1 MNIKPHYKPS
11 DKNRWQGRVDPDE
24 NSLRLHQVIQFL
36 DLKELHVTEVATRR
50 SQSPEK
56 HKKIA
61 LIGFCCDEGIRRNR
75 GRPGA
80 REGAGAIR
88 KALVDLPVHFNEKE
102 TQVLDAGDILYKEST
117 ITSSES
123 LFSTQLA
130 LSTAIQILLSNGFF
144 PIVLGGGH
152 EIAFGH
158 FHGIHSFLHSR
169 EKNKPKEN
177 IGIINF
183 DAHFDLRTFKNN
195 WGTSGTS
202 FLQIAEFCELEQ
214 FHYLCLGIQKA
225 SNTKKLFQTA
235 EELGVQYVLADEIN
249 ERERQ
254 TEIMTKIET
263 FIQKNESIYLTIC
276 LDVFDSAFAA
286 GVSAPASN
294 GLIPQYFFPIMKKI
308 LSSNKVVSMD
318 IAEMSPAH
326 DIDQHTAKLASL
338 IFFNLI
344 SEPPK

>member
-1 MNIKPHYKPS
+1 MNLKPHYKPS

-50 SQSPEK
+50 SQTSGK
-56 HKKIA
+56 YKKIA
-61 LIGFCCDEGIRRNR
+61 LIGFCCDEGIRRNQ

-88 KALVDLPVHFNEKE
+88 NTLANSPVHFNEKV
-102 TQVLDAGDILYKEST
+102 TQVFDAGDILYQESAT
-117 ITSSES
+117 TSDDP
-123 LFSTQLA
+123 LLSTQLV
-130 LSTAIQILLSNGFF
+130 LSTAIQILLSNRFF

-152 EIAFGH
+152 EVAFGH

-169 EKNKPKEN
+169 ENNKPKEN

-183 DAHFDLRTFKNN
+183 DAHFDLRAFQNN
-195 WGTSGTS
+195 QGTSGTP
-202 FLQIAEFCELEQ
+202 FLQIAKLCGQDQ
-214 FHYLCLGIQKA
+214 FHYLCLGIQKT
-225 SNTKKLFQTA
+225 SNTKKLFHTA

-263 FIQKNESIYLTIC
+263 FIMKSEFIYLTIC
-276 LDVFDSAFAA
+276 LDVFDSAFAP

-294 GLIPQYFFPIMKKI
+294 GLGPQYFFPIMGKI
-308 LSSNKVVSMD
+308 LRSNKVIGMD
-318 IAEMSPAH
+318 IAEMSPAY

-344 SEPPK
+344 S